1 MDKYILHHLFD
12 SNICIDMIA
21 LVLMYGWY
29 DNMAFIDSYTEKYWS
44 LTVDQKKT
52 MFSIYNC
59 GETIISEY
67 GEAVYNLY
75 GIFEKYQ

>member
-1 MDKYILHHLFD
+1 
-12 SNICIDMIA
+12 MIA